1 MVPMSTLSVL
11 RSDSAT
17 AAAVAAVSWQVQLVL
32 SFAPTCRYD
41 HAMQ

>member
-1 MVPMSTLSVL
+1 MVPMWTRLSVL
-11 RSDSAT
+11 LSDS

-32 SFAPTCRYD
+32 PFASTCRYD